1 MALADFQPQ
10 HLPSDTAWVGSAYSG
25 IDIVITSGHTSKER
39 HHTAIISASLL
50 HRYPPT
56 LLFEHT
62 TPVSAK
68 GKNKS
73 TPSSDKPF
81 VYLFL
86 QLVLIDIR
94 ASFPALMESL
104 TAPSY
109 GTTAHRLAAS
119 FDIIAAFLGYL
130 VTVDSFVTFALTP
143 DLLLK
148 LRSDLSE
155 TFGLTLEFL
164 RDRWDAAFAG
174 AEGFEP
180 GHQDKGTPLGLT
192 WDTNLRGGLLGDPLV
207 MASVRALSLWLR
219 EEESLRS
226 EAGGMVDFFLG
237 LWTRGS
243 EAGVDYRMWVVGALE
258 GVLEEDHGRAQFSK
272 YGGWEVVWG
281 DLKNVYSVRD
291 SGEEEARLAI
301 SEARLLCEVV
311 AVGGSCEEGRCRE
324 VCAMV
329 DSRGLGRAGSELDA
343 EVLKLAS
350 ACLANVSRGAR
361 GRMVEEV
368 RKVRGVAE
376 RLVTESLGEETLVLV
391 LVAEVLGELEELE
404 GPGGGT

>member
-1 MALADFQPQ
+1 MTLADFQPQ
-10 HLPSDTAWVGSAYSG
+10 YLPSDTVWVESAYSG
-25 IDIVITSGHTSKER
+25 IDTIITSGHTSKER
-39 HHTAIISASLL
+39 HHTTIIAASLL
-50 HRYPPT
+50 HRYPPI

-62 TPVSAK
+62 TPASVK
-68 GKNKS
+68 GKPRA

-81 VYLFL
+81 VYFFL
-86 QLVLIDIR
+86 QLVLIDLR

-104 TAPSY
+104 TKPSY

-119 FDIIAAFLGYL
+119 YDIVAAFLGYL
-130 VTVDSFVTFALTP
+130 VTADSFATFALTP

-180 GHQDKGTPLGLT
+180 GHQDKGTLLGLA
-192 WDTNLRGGLLGDPLV
+192 WDTNMRGGLFGDPLV

-219 EEESLRS
+219 EEESLRT

-237 LWTRGS
+237 LWTRGR
-243 EAGVDYRMWVVGALE
+243 EAGVDYRVWVVGALE
-258 GVLEEDHGRAQFSK
+258 GIVEEDHGRAQFAK

-281 DLKNVYSVRD
+281 DLKQVYSMRD
-291 SGEEEARLAI
+291 AGEEEARLAVA
-301 SEARLLCEVV
+301 EARLLCEIVT
-311 AVGGSCEEGRCRE
+311 VGGSCEEGRCRE
-324 VCAMV
+324 VCAV
-329 DSRGLGRAGSELDA
+329 VSSRGLGQMGSELDA

-350 ACLANVSRGAR
+350 ACLANAPRGVR
-361 GRMVEEV
+361 RRMEEAV
-368 RKVRGVAE
+368 GKVRGVAE
-376 RLVTESLGEETLVLV
+376 KLAVEPLGEETLGLV
-391 LVAEVLGELEELE
+391 VEVLGELDEL
-404 GPGGGT
+404 GM